1 MRTLR
6 EIAGIL
12 ALVAMALLI
21 QVEWSRLPAMIP
33 THFGMNGA
41 PDGYGSRTTLWVVAG
56 LAVVLYGLIGVS
68 ERFPHSF
75 NLPVRRDD
83 PRRPVYEAQA
93 VDLLGWVRVEAVW
106 LMYYIVWAMIRA
118 ALNDGPGVRWWSPVV
133 FVAILGLTILVFMRR
148 AAAETSR

>member
-1 MRTLR
+1 MKVLR

-21 QVEWSRLPAMIP
+21 QVEWSRLPATIP

-56 LAVVLYGLIGVS
+56 LGLVLYALIGVS

-83 PRRPVYEAQA
+83 PRRAAYEAQA
-93 VDLLGWVRVEAVW
+93 VEMLGWVRVETVW

-118 ALNDGPGVRWWSPVV
+118 ALNDGPGVRWWSPVI
-133 FVAILGLTILVFMRR
+133 FVGILAITFLIFMRR
-148 AAAETSR
+148 AERATV